1 VVERAELDVVVVA
14 LREIRDGELAV
25 LAVAEDAHPAVQ
37 RDALLL
43 APVGLE
49 VPVVG
54 LAVDADEAGREPR
67 QRRRGGGGGGRVD
80 EEVDGGRSTRSG
92 SEDYP

>member
-1 VVERAELDVVVVA
+1 MVEHAELDVVVVA

-25 LAVAEDAHPAVQ
+25 IAVAEDAHAAVQ
-37 RDALLL
+37 HHALPL

-54 LAVDADEAGREPR
+54 LGVDADEAGREPVSE
-67 QRRRGGGGGGRVD
+67 GG
-80 EEVDGGRSTRSG
+80 EEEEEG
-92 SEDYP
+92 EEAE